1 MGKISRNLLFVLLFC
16 SVVGV
21 PLADAE
27 EGSVPEIKK
36 RAIGKRSGFFSKLF
50 RKVPAVE
57 KEKEEVREKVPG
69 KGPAADEKEVTTD
82 VVELAEE
89 RARQFITVEG
99 EVPFYKDGP
108 LQRRA
113 PDQRLGQGTLVT
125 VVKAR
130 RGWTDVRLISGEVGT
145 VPSEVLRKAV
155 ASDFLAA
162 APAGGGLGALG
173 KVDGPLLP
181 EIVPDIPAPPLPEM
195 ISDDKMADIPL
206 LILPPLPQ

>member
-108 LQRRA
+108 LQRTLSQ
-113 PDQRLGQGTLVT
+113 PLVT